1 MKFRLSSLLL
11 VRLFLTLRSTLSTER
26 TVIIDVSENQEWAS
40 GRDNYAHLLLAGVSG
55 IVNVLGRSGLLFDRS
70 ITELRLTLRGD
81 SGLWGAGNA
90 QSLLRQWT
98 GRLNEV
104 FTPWNV
110 TLNDADADADDDDDD
125 DKEAVRST
133 SSRAAL
139 QCSVPHLSFCDPSF
153 WPQFGPAL
161 RTFLR
166 SQFPTPHRHHH
177 IVTTT
182 TGEEEEGSPL
192 LPPPRR
198 IFVVLRGGSSSALLA
213 GRRESQ
219 DIVGLREACV
229 TYADRRRRRRRQQQE
244 ATSFLDSSST
254 SSSSSPVV
262 ECGTFEAG
270 EPLSSV
276 VERLSGVS
284 ALVGAHGAGLS
295 NMVFLP
301 SGARVVEMDAA
312 GHAAHS
318 RPFYQHLAQSLG
330 LHASKVWLDFPRGRR
345 FFEPGGGGGANDED
359 DDGNGSGS
367 YQRLVLPELKHC
379 RRFRSSDGNSSS
391 ISIDDKRSESLRAA
405 RILPY
410 TAKARITTAL
420 FDELVDG
427 LLLDKEGVRSP

>member
-166 SQFPTPHRHHH
+166 SQFPTPHHHHH
-177 IVTTT
+177 IVTT
-182 TGEEEEGSPL
+182 PL
-192 LPPPRR
+192 
-198 IFVVLRGGSSSALLA
+198 
-213 GRRESQ
+213 E
-219 DIVGLREACV
+219 
-229 TYADRRRRRRRQQQE
+229 RRRK
-244 ATSFLDSSST
+244 D
-254 SSSSSPVV
+254 
-262 ECGTFEAG
+262 
-270 EPLSSV
+270 
-276 VERLSGVS
+276 
-284 ALVGAHGAGLS
+284 H
-295 NMVFLP
+295 
-301 SGARVVEMDAA
+301 
-312 GHAAHS
+312 
-318 RPFYQHLAQSLG
+318 
-330 LHASKVWLDFPRGRR
+330 
-345 FFEPGGGGGANDED
+345 
-359 DDGNGSGS
+359 
-367 YQRLVLPELKHC
+367 HC
-379 RRFRSSDGNSSS
+379 FR
-391 ISIDDKRSESLRAA
+391 LRAA
-405 RILPY
+405 FSLSCEEGRPRRFLLG
-410 TAKARITTAL
+410 AERARTSWACARR
-420 FDELVDG
+420 V
-427 LLLDKEGVRSP
+427 